1 MAEVAGVHH
10 QRQPACFHDLV
21 DGHQARIVHVHF
33 LRVGMQLH
41 AVKPQLDHAVDFRLG
56 VLEILV
62 HGAES
67 DELGMQLA
75 LLGDEVVDGGDRM
88 SRGGDRMHDEVRDG
102 RALALGEQRLGGAV
116 LVLHRNVVELAD
128 SRHRAGGDLVGVD
141 MRVRVD
147 DCHGGSSGMRKGAA

>member
-1 MAEVAGVHH
+1 
-10 QRQPACFHDLV
+10 
-21 DGHQARIVHVHF
+21 
-33 LRVGMQLH
+33 MQLH
-41 AVKPQLDHAVDFRLG
+41 TVKPQLDHAVDLRLG

-102 RALALGEQRLGGAV
+102 RASHSASSA
-116 LVLHRNVVELAD
+116 
-128 SRHRAGGDLVGVD
+128 SGVP
-141 MRVRVD
+141 
-147 DCHGGSSGMRKGAA
+147 CWFSIGML